1 MQEQAIC
8 VSRMAVIA
16 GMLLFAIAGIATAGE
31 CAQGCAADLKECR
44 KQAHAAT
51 EREIHPM
58 LTDGSARRAEI
69 RGQGNAMVANSE
81 LSDARDA
88 EVKKRLDERF
98 RVCEAENNSCQA
110 RCNQS
115 SEKQK
120 RSVIFK

>member
-1 MQEQAIC
+1 MQIFNSR
-8 VSRMAVIA
+8 VSPISIIA
-16 GMLLFAIAGIATAGE
+16 GLLLTSAGFALADE
-31 CAQGCAADLKECR
+31 CDRSCAADLKECR
-44 KQAHAAT
+44 KQVHAAT

-58 LTDGSARRAEI
+58 LTDGSARRAVI

-81 LSDARDA
+81 LPDARDE
-88 EVKKRLDERF
+88 EVKKRMDERF

-110 RCNQS
+110 RCDRS

>member
-1 MQEQAIC
+1 MQEQATC

-16 GMLLFAIAGIATAGE
+16 GMLLIAIAGNAAADE

-44 KQAHAAT
+44 KQAHVAT
-51 EREIHPM
+51 DREIRPM
-58 LTDGSARRAEI
+58 LTDGSARRAVI
-69 RGQGNAMVANSE
+69 SGQANAMMASSE
-81 LSDARDA
+81 PPDARDA
-88 EVKKRLDERF
+88 EVKRRLDERF
-98 RVCEAENNSCQA
+98 RVCEAENNSCQT

>member
-1 MQEQAIC
+1 MQEQT
-8 VSRMAVIA
+8 MAVIA
-16 GMLLFAIAGIATAGE
+16 GLLLISIAGGAAADE

-44 KQAHAAT
+44 KQAHVAT
-51 EREIHPM
+51 DREIHPM
-58 LTDGSARRAEI
+58 ITDGSARRAVI
-69 RGQGNAMVANSE
+69 SGQANAMVADSE
-81 LSDARDA
+81 RPDARDA

-98 RVCEAENNSCQA
+98 RVCDAENNSCQT